1 MVDAA
6 PAKMQDMSD
15 QTPFPPSDLDG
26 FLALCVGR
34 WMSLRSRFLINASEQ
49 EWHSSERGEVEVSAS
64 VVAGVPCL
72 EVTPAEGGTS
82 TLTFQADGCLAIHAS
97 GTEQAGHWHLL
108 PDASLELHLKA
119 KNGDQVLERIW
130 FTKPNLRLRSTTAVG
145 DDGQPTQ
152 GSFCSEIRRVSR
164 PQS

>member
-1 MVDAA
+1 M
-6 PAKMQDMSD
+6 KDMSD
-15 QTPFPPSDLDG
+15 QTLFPPSDLDG
-26 FLALCVGR
+26 FLALCEGR

-64 VVAGVPCL
+64 VASGVPCL
-72 EVTPAEGGTS
+72 DVTAAEGGKS
-82 TLTFQADGCLAIHAS
+82 TLAFQADGCLSIHAGGS
-97 GTEQAGHWHLL
+97 EQTGRWALL
-108 PDASLELHLKA
+108 PDASLELELQA
-119 KNGDQVLERIW
+119 SNGDQVLERIW

-145 DDGQPTQ
+145 DDGQPKQ

>member
-1 MVDAA
+1 
-6 PAKMQDMSD
+6 MQGMSD

-26 FLALCVGR
+26 FLSLCVGR

-64 VVAGVPCL
+64 VVAGLPCL
-72 EVTPAEGGTS
+72 EVTPAEGGKS
-82 TLTFQADGCLAIHAS
+82 TLAFQADGGLSIQVGGS
-97 GTEQAGHWHLL
+97 EQTGRWQLL
-108 PDASLELHLKA
+108 PDSSLELQLQA
-119 KNGDQVLERIW
+119 GNGDHVLERIW
-130 FTKPNLRLRSTTAVG
+130 FTKPNLRLRSTTAVAE
-145 DDGQPTQ
+145 DGQPRQ

>member
-1 MVDAA
+1 MH
-6 PAKMQDMSD
+6 DMSD

-72 EVTPAEGGTS
+72 DVTPAEGVQS
-82 TLTFQADGCLAIHAS
+82 TLAFQADGCLAIHAS
-97 GTEQAGHWHLL
+97 GKEHTGRWQLL
-108 PDASLELHLKA
+108 PDASLELQVKA
-119 KNGDQVLERIW
+119 NNGDQVLERIW
-130 FTKPNLRLRSTTAVG
+130 FTKPNLRLRSTTAIG
-145 DDGQPTQ
+145 DDGQPSQ